1 MQKKIL
7 TAAVAAAFLAPAAVM
22 AQSTVVL
29 YGLVDVGYQNVSKY
43 QATST
48 NKSAFGNSG
57 ARSSRLGARA
67 TEDLGGGLSA
77 RAVIEFDVQGD
88 TGQEGG
94 NGMTG
99 RQTFVS
105 LDSKS
110 WGELSLGRQLTH
122 SFGNVAMAEGIA
134 GANSFQSFYTMEDQI
149 TRASNYLKY
158 SSPLIGGGFTFGV
171 GWAPGEDPTAGNK
184 GNRNYLDMHARWE
197 QGPFGIGLAH
207 AQFKNNTTGAA
218 VASNFSVTIPA
229 CAALPCPAVTL
240 AAPAIGAFPIAA
252 QAAGLDM
259 KEKDTSLAAYYKFS
273 GWRLYGV
280 HSRSTQGG
288 TGAAERFRLNGARVE
303 MDIGKGILAFSV
315 ASRKNKLVADSDSS
329 FWGLGYYH
337 QMTTRTQFYATYGR
351 MKNET
356 GGALGL
362 NGQWV
367 GTTASF
373 DPRGL
378 QVGMG
383 HSF

>member
-7 TAAVAAAFLAPAAVM
+7 TAAVAAALVAPAAVM

-43 QATST
+43 QGTAT
-48 NKSAFGNSG
+48 NKSGFGNSG

-77 RAVIEFDVQGD
+77 RAVIEFDVAGD
-88 TGQEGG
+88 TGQEGA

-134 GANSFQSFYTMEDQI
+134 GANSFQSFYTMEDQV
-149 TRASNYLKY
+149 TRSSNYLKY
-158 SSPLIGGGFTFGV
+158 SSPRIGGGFTFGA

-184 GNRNYLDMHARWE
+184 GNRNYFDWHARWE
-197 QGPFGIGLAH
+197 SGPFGIGLAQ
-207 AQFKNNTTGAA
+207 AQFKANTTGAA
-218 VASNFSVTIPA
+218 VA
-229 CAALPCPAVTL
+229 AVI
-240 AAPAIGAFPIAA
+240 AAPGAFPVGA
-252 QAAGLDM
+252 QAAGLDL
-259 KEKDTSLAAYYKFS
+259 KEKDTSLAGYYKFS
-273 GWRLYGV
+273 GFRIYAV

-288 TGAAERFRLNGARVE
+288 TLAAEKLRTNGIRGE
-303 MDIGKGILAFSV
+303 MDIGKGILAISF
-315 ASRKNKLVADSDSS
+315 AQRKNKLVADSDAS
-329 FWGLGYYH
+329 FVGIGYYH
-337 QMTTRTQFYATYGR
+337 QMTTRTQFYATYAR
-351 MKNET
+351 IKNET
-356 GGALGL
+356 GVGLAL
-362 NGQWV
+362 NGQWAPQ
-367 GTTASF
+367 TASF

-378 QVGMG
+378 QIGMG

>member
-48 NKSAFGNSG
+48 NKSGFANSG

-77 RAVIEFDVQGD
+77 RAVIEFDVTADSGA
-88 TGQEGG
+88 EGS
-94 NGMTG
+94 NQMTG

-134 GANSFQSFYTMEDQI
+134 GANSFQSFYGMEDQI
-149 TRASNYLKY
+149 TRSSNYLKY
-158 SSPLIGGGFTFGV
+158 SSPRIGGGFTFGV
-171 GWAPGEDPTAGNK
+171 GMAPGEDTTAGNK
-184 GNRNYLDMHARWE
+184 GNRNYFDMHARWE
-197 QGPFGIGLAH
+197 QGPFGIGLAQ
-207 AQFKNNTTGAA
+207 ARTKANTTGGA
-218 VASNFSVTIPA
+218 VLVVIS
-229 CAALPCPAVTL
+229 
-240 AAPAIGAFPIAA
+240 APGAFPVGA
-252 QAAGLDM
+252 QAAGLDLN
-259 KEKDTSLAAYYKFS
+259 EKYTSLAAYYKFS
-273 GWRLYGV
+273 GFRIFAV

-288 TGAAERFRLNGARVE
+288 TGAAERLRLNGIRGE
-303 MDIGKGILAFSV
+303 MDIGKGILALSI
-315 ASRKNKLVADSDSS
+315 AQRKNKLVADSDTT
-329 FWGLGYYH
+329 FVGIGYYH

-351 MKNET
+351 IKNEA
-356 GGALGL
+356 GGTQTL
-362 NGQWV
+362 NGAWTGSAV
-367 GTTASF
+367 GAGF

>member
-43 QATST
+43 TAGSL
-48 NKSAFGNSG
+48 NKSGFGNSG

-77 RAVIEFDVQGD
+77 RAVIEFDITGD
-88 TGQEGG
+88 TGGEGA
-94 NGMTG
+94 NHMTG

-134 GANSFQSFYTMEDQI
+134 GANSFQSFYQIEDQI
-149 TRASNYLKY
+149 TRSSNYLKY

-171 GWAPGEDPTAGNK
+171 GAAPGESATPGTKSHG
-184 GNRNYLDMHARWE
+184 NYLDMHVRWA

-207 AQFKNNTTGAA
+207 ARAKTNTSPAA
-218 VASNFSVTIPA
+218 DFN
-229 CAALPCPAVTL
+229 
-240 AAPAIGAFPIAA
+240 
-252 QAAGLDM
+252 
-259 KEKDTSLAAYYKFS
+259 EKDTSLAAYYKFS
-273 GWRLYGV
+273 GFRIFGV
-280 HSRSTQGG
+280 HTRSTQGG
-288 TGAAERFRLNGARVE
+288 TGANERLRTNGIRGE
-303 MDIGKGILAFSV
+303 MDIGKGILALSF
-315 ASRKNKLVADSDSS
+315 ATRKNKLTADADSN
-329 FWGLGYYH
+329 FWGIGYYH
-337 QMTTRTQFYATYGR
+337 QMTARTQFYATYAR
-351 MKNET
+351 IKNEL
-356 GGALGL
+356 LGTMGL
-362 NGQWV
+362 GGQWV
-367 GTTASF
+367 GATSASF
-373 DPRGL
+373 DPRGF
-378 QVGMG
+378 QIGMG